1 MEMPENRYPKE
12 VLLKD
17 GSEIIL
23 KTPDLHD
30 RDALVQFYCS
40 LPPKDRWF
48 LKEDPTDE
56 KVIDKWLSNH
66 FEKRAFCV
74 LAFQEKNI
82 IAHAALLLRPLAG
95 RRHVGRLRI
104 VVAEAFRN
112 KRLGS
117 WMIFDL
123 IRRAME
129 MGLEKLRAD
138 FVVGVED
145 AAIEAVHKLD
155 FFKEGLLKD
164 YVMDPEGRCYDYQI
178 MIKHLHREW
187 GDF

>member
-1 MEMPENRYPKE
+1 MLEKRYPKE

-23 KTPDLHD
+23 KTPDFHD
-30 RDALVQFYCS
+30 RDVLHQFYCGLS
-40 LPPKDRWF
+40 PKDRWF
-48 LKEDPTDE
+48 FKEDPTQE
-56 KVIDKWLSNH
+56 AVIDAWLTSH
-66 FEKRAFCV
+66 FEKKAFSV
-74 LAFQEKNI
+74 LAFHKDRVV
-82 IAHAALLLRPLAG
+82 AHASLLLRPEGG
-95 RRHVGRLRI
+95 RKHVGRLRI
-104 VVAEAFRN
+104 MVAEDFRN

-129 MGLEKLRAD
+129 LGLKQLRAD

-145 AAIEAVHKLD
+145 TAIEAVTKLD
-155 FFKEGLLKD
+155 FFKAGLLRR
-164 YVMDPEGRCYDYQI
+164 YVMDPEGRCHDYQI
-178 MIKHLHREW
+178 MIKHLHSEW